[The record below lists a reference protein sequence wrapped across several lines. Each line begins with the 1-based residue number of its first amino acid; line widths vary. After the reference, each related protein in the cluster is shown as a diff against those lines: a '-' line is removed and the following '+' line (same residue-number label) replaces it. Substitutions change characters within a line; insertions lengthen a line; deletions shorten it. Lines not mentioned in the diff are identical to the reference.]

1 MVDNSVRIEGEQL
14 SLSTTGDGDIIDI
27 TSDVQSALSK
37 LKMKKGV
44 VTCFIPGST
53 AFLTVIEYE
62 SGLIHDLPQI
72 LQKLVPKEAK
82 YAHNATWGDGNGF
95 SHLRASLI
103 GPSLSVP
110 FREGKLTLGTWQQI
124 IFVECDNKPRNRS
137 VELQFI
143 GI

>member
-1 MVDNSVRIEGEQL
+1 MADNSIRIEEEQL
-14 SLSTTGDGDIIDI
+14 NLSTTGDGDIIDI
-27 TSDVQSALSK
+27 TGDVQAALSK

-53 AFLTVIEYE
+53 ALLTVIEYE
-62 SGLIHDLPQI
+62 SGLVHDLPQL
-72 LQKLVPKEAK
+72 LQKLVPKEGK
-82 YAHNATWGDGNGF
+82 YSHNATWGDGNGF

-110 FREGKLTLGTWQQI
+110 FRGGKLTLGTWQQI
-124 IFVECDNKPRNRS
+124 VFVECDNKSRQRT

-143 GI
+143 GV

>member
-1 MVDNSVRIEGEQL
+1 MANNNIRIEGEQID
-14 SLSTTGDGDIIDI
+14 LSTTGDGDIINI
-27 TSDVQSALSK
+27 TSDVQSVLSK

-53 AFLTVIEYE
+53 ALLTVIEYE
-62 SGLIHDLPQI
+62 SGLIHDLPQ
-72 LQKLVPKEAK
+72 LLEKLVPKDGK

-110 FREGKLTLGTWQQI
+110 FREGKMTLGTWQQI
-124 IFVECDNKPRNRS
+124 IFVECDNRPRKRT

-143 GI
+143 GV

>member
-1 MVDNSVRIEGEQL
+1 
-14 SLSTTGDGDIIDI
+14 
-27 TSDVQSALSK
+27 
-37 LKMKKGV
+37 
-44 VTCFIPGST
+44 
-53 AFLTVIEYE
+53 LTVIEYE

-72 LQKLVPKEAK
+72 LQKLVPKEGK

-124 IFVECDNKPRNRS
+124 IFVECDNRPRQRTI
-137 VELQFI
+137 ELQFV
-143 GI
+143 GL

>member
-1 MVDNSVRIEGEQL
+1 MADSSIRIEGEQL
-14 SLSTTGDGDIIDI
+14 SLSTAGDGDIVDI
-27 TSDVQSALSK
+27 TSDIQSVLSK

-62 SGLIHDLPQI
+62 SGLIHDLPQ
-72 LQKLVPKEAK
+72 LLEKLVPKKGK

-103 GPSLSVP
+103 GPSLSIP
-110 FREGKLTLGTWQQI
+110 FREGKLTLGIWQQI
-124 IFVECDNKPRNRS
+124 IFVECDNRSRQRS